1 MSYARAQH
9 ERQKADQ
16 WSASGNGLSWTRNWT
31 SSDRVLRSRNR
42 IQDCLKSLQRTF
54 LREVYGA
61 HADSVS
67 RGLKERPEDLEAGDV
82 ILVANPEVNRL
93 ETWLI
98 AADHTCG
105 SGSRKPDGN
114 GTGAAPRSRS
124 AWNPSASRRTS
135 SPAFGMSGS
144 SFFAPT
150 CHATG
155 RSSPQAVKGVSR
167 LGGGTGQQ
175 MKGVSHPL
183 IQGRPVPYIET
194 PTAPRA
200 TTEEKR
206 H

>member
-82 ILVANPEVNRL
+82 ILVANPEVNHAG
-93 ETWLI
+93 TWLVVG
-98 AADHTCG
+98 DH
-105 SGSRKPDGN
+105 
-114 GTGAAPRSRS
+114 AWS
-124 AWNPSASRRTS
+124 AEWLLMRLGRGDHNPSSEFAIPESAPCGPFVVTYEVQAVIRKGASELIRRVGWVRQRWVRKAEAKRDRYKRRTALTVRVE
-135 SPAFGMSGS
+135 PKRF
-144 SFFAPT
+144 P
-150 CHATG
+150 
-155 RSSPQAVKGVSR
+155 PDLVPGVR
-167 LGGGTGQQ
+167 D
-175 MKGVSHPL
+175 
-183 IQGRPVPYIET
+183 EW
-194 PTAPRA
+194 
-200 TTEEKR
+200 
-206 H
+206 